1 VDSSQHHGAN
11 RNGVSN
17 IVPVPGYVYLLVVG
31 AMIVTAIV
39 MIFLGRRKR
48 AKEGEYNS
56 DALGFVGGVFN
67 ALFIVVLAFYTV
79 ITWTEADSTEQ
90 HTAAEASS
98 LIEIY
103 WQVAS
108 VPEPERDQVRALVR
122 EYTNEVADREW
133 PLMDQHKS
141 DPKAADLLVALRAE
155 ITRISGDSEAVSA
168 ARESALDNVR
178 TAADERRARIEQA
191 TEDSSLLQ
199 LLLLG
204 TIIGGVAMVAFP
216 LLIGFS
222 ADVRHIVSLV
232 ALAGVLAFMI
242 YFAIELDQPFHGLI
256 RVEPGSFREALGEFP
271 RIP

>member
-1 VDSSQHHGAN
+1 M
-11 RNGVSN
+11 
-17 IVPVPGYVYLLVVG
+17 VPVPGYVYLLVVA
-31 AMIVTAIV
+31 AMVVTAVI
-39 MIFLGRRKR
+39 MIFAGRRKR
-48 AKEGEYNS
+48 AQEGEYNS

-90 HTAAEASS
+90 HTATEASS

-108 VPEPERDQVRALVR
+108 VPKPERDQVRALVR

-133 PLMDQHKS
+133 PLMDQQKS
-141 DPKAADLLVALRAE
+141 DPKADDLLVALRAE
-155 ITRISGDSEAVSA
+155 ITRIPADSEPAAA
-168 ARESALDNVR
+168 ARQSALDNVR

-191 TEDSSLLQ
+191 TGDSSLLK

-222 ADVRHIVSLV
+222 ADLRHIVSLA
-232 ALAGVLAFMI
+232 ALAGILAFTV

-256 RVEPGSFREALGEFP
+256 RVEPDSFRTALTEYG
-271 RIP
+271 RIRP

>member
-1 VDSSQHHGAN
+1 
-11 RNGVSN
+11 
-17 IVPVPGYVYLLVVG
+17 VPGYVYILVAT
-31 AMIVTAIV
+31 AMVITAVV
-39 MIFLGRRKR
+39 MILAGRRKR

-56 DALGFVGGVFN
+56 DAIGFVGGVFN

-103 WQVAS
+103 WQVAT
-108 VPEPERDQVRALVR
+108 VPEPERDQIRALVR
-122 EYTNEVADREW
+122 EYTSEVADREW

-141 DPKAADLLVALRAE
+141 SSKADDLLVALRAE
-155 ITRISGDSEAVSA
+155 ITLIPADPEPVAA

-191 TEDSSLLQ
+191 TGDSSLLK

-204 TIIGGVAMVAFP
+204 TIVGGVAMVAFP
-216 LLIGFS
+216 LLVGFS
-222 ADVRHIVSLV
+222 ADLRHIVSVV
-232 ALAGVLAFMI
+232 ALAGVLAFTV
-242 YFAIELDQPFHGLI
+242 YFAIELDQPFRGLI
-256 RVEPGSFREALGEFP
+256 RVEPDSFRAALAEYG
-271 RIP
+271 RIRP